1 MSLMFVQIG
10 RLWLTDPRLAC
21 SLYFGP
27 TVPFHYRLSGPGSW
41 PQARQTI
48 LTVWDRIAAPMRTGR
63 GGGGGECDWGVL
75 AAAIII
81 ALVAI
86 ILLRTCIG

>member
-1 MSLMFVQIG
+1 MLVLFVG
-10 RLWLTDPRLAC
+10 RLWWTDPRLAC

-27 TVPFHYRLSGPGSW
+27 TLPFHYRLSGPGSW

-63 GGGGGECDWGVL
+63 GVGGGGNHWGVL
-75 AAAIII
+75 AAAILL

-86 ILLRTCIG
+86 ILLRTVIG